1 MVIATINPS
10 YTLFQRQPDPS
21 FTIWRGPK
29 ACSVLLGKT
38 ELGDLA
44 IESNFSLRSYIYI
57 YIYIRHVIIYI
68 YIYTYSPNRRI
79 FENINWKNHPILQDG
94 FPSLLSLLSTITP

>member
-10 YTLFQRQPDPS
+10 YILFQRQPDPS

-29 ACSVLLGKT
+29 ACSVLLGKI

-57 YIYIRHVIIYI
+57 YIRHVIIYI
-68 YIYTYSPNRRI
+68 YIYTIRQIGKFS
-79 FENINWKNHPILQDG
+79 K
-94 FPSLLSLLSTITP
+94 T